1 MRFVPRG
8 FVHLS
13 GLISF
18 NEDIGEALSGLS
30 WAFAPHS
37 PGYQTGLRAT
47 AGRIFG
53 GESLAGWPTI

>member
-1 MRFVPRG
+1 MVRFVPRG

-13 GLISF
+13 DLIQR
-18 NEDIGEALSGLS
+18 EDREALGGLS

-37 PGYQTGLRAT
+37 PGYQTGPGAT

-53 GESLAGWPTI
+53 GESLARRPTI